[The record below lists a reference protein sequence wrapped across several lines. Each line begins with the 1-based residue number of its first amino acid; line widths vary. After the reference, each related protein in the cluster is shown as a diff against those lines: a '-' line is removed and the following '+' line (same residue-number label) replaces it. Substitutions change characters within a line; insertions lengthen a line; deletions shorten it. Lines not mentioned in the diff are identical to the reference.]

1 MEIFPELYTPRL
13 KLRKIQIEDIDALV
27 KYANNKKISDHIV
40 NIPYPYREPDA
51 VFRISYVVQGF
62 KNKLRYVFAI
72 ILKETAEFIG
82 EISLHFDNDKQVAQ
96 LGYWIGEPFWNQGIG
111 TEAVQSILKFGFEK
125 LHLSIIFATVHA
137 ENGASAQV
145 LVKNS
150 MTKHHENGNVIKYV
164 RTKEDYDAQ
173 QDEANT

>member
-1 MEIFPELYTPRL
+1 MEVFPELYTTRL
-13 KLRKIQIEDIDALV
+13 KLRKIQIEDMDALV
-27 KYANNKKISDHIV
+27 QYANNKKISDNIV

-51 VFRISYVVQGF
+51 VFRMSYVVQGF

-72 ILKETAEFIG
+72 TLKETAEFIG
-82 EISLHFDNDKQVAQ
+82 EISLHFDNDKKVAQ

-111 TEAVQSILKFGFEK
+111 TEAVQRILKFGFEK
-125 LHLSIIFATVHA
+125 LNLSIIFATVHT

-145 LVKNS
+145 LIKNG

-164 RTKEDYDAQ
+164 HTKEDYDARQ
-173 QDEANT
+173 EG